1 LQEGNSLTLML
12 GRSKM
17 KKIIALVAIAASLAV
32 FSTSVV
38 GKKLPSVGYVLV
50 GPHNDGGWS
59 MRHHQGFQSLTK
71 HGYKVS
77 MVEMVPESDSS
88 KIFRKLARKH
98 DIVFATSFGYMDHML
113 KVADKNKDTVF
124 MHATGFKGN
133 DTNMDNY
140 VCHSFQARY
149 LTGIAAGMLTKTN
162 KIGVVGSH
170 PIPEIIRNINAIALG
185 AQTVNPDIEV
195 NIVWI
200 NSWFDPPK
208 DMDAAKALLDAGNDI
223 LYTTTDSPS
232 VVSLAQRAWKTG
244 KEVWSMGNDAPM
256 GSNGPD
262 RYITGMM
269 FNWNVLY
276 KHILDQLTQGKLKM
290 NQRWAWG
297 LQENCVGLSPWGKN
311 VPGDVVNKVETVK
324 MEWINDNMGTYYPF
338 DQGITK
344 QDGSKVEAGVINR
357 PELETM
363 QYFVKG
369 VASPFPVK

>member
-1 LQEGNSLTLML
+1 
-12 GRSKM
+12 M
-17 KKIIALVAIAASLAV
+17 KKLIALLVMTVGLAV
-32 FSTSVV
+32 FSIVNVS
-38 GKKLPSVGYVLV
+38 GGKLPSVGYVLV
-50 GPHNDGGWS
+50 GPKNDGGWS
-59 MRHHQGFQSLTK
+59 MRHYDGFMSLKK
-71 HGYKVS
+71 HGYNVS
-77 MVEMVPESDSS
+77 GVEMVPEAEST
-88 KIFRKLARKH
+88 KVFRKLARKH

-113 KVADKNKDTVF
+113 KAAKKDSSTIF
-124 MHATGFKGN
+124 MHATGYKGN

-170 PIPEIIRNINAIALG
+170 PIPEIIRNINALTIG
-185 AQTVNPDIEV
+185 AQTVNPNIEV
-195 NIVWI
+195 SIVWI

-208 DMDAAKALLDAGNDI
+208 DMDAAKALLDDGNDI

-232 VVSLAQRAWKTG
+232 VVSLAQKAWKTEG

-276 KHILDQLTQGKLKM
+276 KHIVDQLAEGKLQM
-290 NQRWAWG
+290 GQRWAWG
-297 LQENCVGLSPWGKN
+297 LQENCVSLSPWGKN
-311 VPGDVVNKVETVK
+311 VPGEVVNKVETIK
-324 MEWINDNMGTYYPF
+324 MQWIQDDLGTYFPF

-344 QDGSKVEAGVINR
+344 ADGSTVSKGEIAR
-357 PELETM
+357 PQLETM

>member
-1 LQEGNSLTLML
+1 
-12 GRSKM
+12 M
-17 KKIIALVAIAASLAV
+17 KKIIALVAMTVLFAV
-32 FSTSVV
+32 FSLSTV

-50 GPHNDGGWS
+50 RPKNDGGWS

-77 MVEMVPESDSS
+77 MVEMVPEAEST
-88 KIFRKLARKH
+88 KVFRKLGRKH
-98 DIVFATSFGYMDHML
+98 DIVFATSFGYMDGMV
-113 KVADKNKDTVF
+113 KAAKADQGTIF
-124 MHATGFKGN
+124 MHATGYKGN

-170 PIPEIIRNINAIALG
+170 PIPEIIRNINALTIG
-185 AQTVNPDIEV
+185 AQTVNPNIEV

-208 DMDAAKALLDAGNDI
+208 DMDAAKALLESDNDI
-223 LYTTTDSPS
+223 LFTTTDSPS
-232 VVSLAQRAWKTG
+232 VVSLAQRAWAKDG
-244 KEVWSMGNDAPM
+244 KEIWSMGNDAPM

-276 KHILDQLTQGKLKM
+276 KHIVDQLADGKLKM
-290 NQRWAWG
+290 NQRWNWG
-297 LQENCVGLSPWGKN
+297 LKENCVGLSPWGKN
-311 VPGDVVNKVETVK
+311 VPGTVVNKVETIK
-324 MEWINDNMGTYYPF
+324 MNWINDDLDEWYPF
-338 DQGITK
+338 SQGITK
-344 QDGSKVEAGVINR
+344 QDGSTIPAGVLKR
-357 PELETM
+357 SELETM

-369 VASPFPVK
+369 VANKFPTQ

>member
-1 LQEGNSLTLML
+1 
-12 GRSKM
+12 M
-17 KKIIALVAIAASLAV
+17 KKIIALMAVAVMFAV
-32 FSTSVV
+32 FSISTV

-50 GPHNDGGWS
+50 GPKNDGGWS
-59 MRHHQGFQSLTK
+59 MRHYQGFMSLEK
-71 HGYKVS
+71 HGYKVGG
-77 MVEMVPESDSS
+77 VEMVPEAEST
-88 KIFRKLARKH
+88 KVFLKLARKH
-98 DIVFATSFGYMDHML
+98 DIVFATSFGYMDGMV
-113 KVADKNKDTVF
+113 KAAAKAPDTIF
-124 MHATGFKGN
+124 LHATGYKGN
-133 DTNMDNY
+133 KSNMDNY

-149 LTGIAAGMLTKTN
+149 LTGIAAGLLTKTN

-170 PIPEIIRNINAIALG
+170 PIPEIIRNINALTLG

-232 VVSLAQRAWKTG
+232 VVTLAQNAWKQHG

-276 KHILDQLTQGKLKM
+276 KHIVDQLAAGKLKM
-290 NQRWAWG
+290 DQRWAWG

-311 VPGDVVNKVETVK
+311 VPGSVINVVETVK
-324 MEWINDNMGTYYPF
+324 MNWINDNMGTYFPF

-344 QDGSKVEAGVINR
+344 QDGSTISAGVLKR
-357 PELETM
+357 PELESM

-369 VASPFPVK
+369 VVNNFPVQ